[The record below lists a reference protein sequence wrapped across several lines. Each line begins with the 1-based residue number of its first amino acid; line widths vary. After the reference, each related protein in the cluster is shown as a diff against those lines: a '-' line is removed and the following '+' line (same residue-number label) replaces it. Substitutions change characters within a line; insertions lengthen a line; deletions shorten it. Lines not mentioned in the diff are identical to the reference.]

1 MLSKLRITNFKP
13 WEDSGE
19 IPLAPLTLIFGANS
33 IGKSSLGHLLTALQ
47 QTLASSDR
55 KQAFR
60 FGDEESTVDLGTYHD
75 CVFHHDTNLNIGFS
89 LGWNLEKPLTVK
101 DIPNQT
107 SDKTETIEII
117 QGNSLEISVDLACR
131 RDGQQAYVE
140 TLKYDLRNNESVAC
154 TVEYKHA
161 NSRHEWAGTEGVK
174 LYRNVGR
181 QWPADAP
188 EKFYRMSDQSR
199 ARFQNAGFIQ
209 DFAYSLEETFSKF
222 FYLGPLRESPKR
234 TYRWAGDTP
243 DGVGV
248 RGENT
253 VSALLAA
260 IDSKRTLNEGR
271 KKTTKNFS
279 ELISKQLQDMG
290 MLSDIS
296 IQRISEDHKDYEV
309 EVQTNRTGVG
319 VKLPDIGFGVSQSL
333 PPVVQAFYCPP
344 NSTIWM
350 EQPEIH
356 LHPQAQA
363 ELADVFIRAVNSYEK
378 GKPRNVQLIIESHSE
393 HFLQRLQRRVAEEKI
408 STEMVAIY
416 FCRRRSNKVVLEPLV
431 LDLFGN
437 IQDWPKNFFGDEWA
451 DVKGRVVA
459 EIKRRES
466 LEADNHE

>member
-1 MLSKLRITNFKP
+1 MLSKLRIINFKA
-13 WEDSGE
+13 WEDTGE
-19 IPLAPLTLIFGANS
+19 IRLAPLTLIFGANS
-33 IGKSSLGHLLTALQ
+33 IGKGSLGHLLIALQ

-60 FGDEESTVDLGTYHD
+60 FGDEDSTVDLGTYHD
-75 CVFHHDTNLNIGFS
+75 CVFQHNTDLKIGFS
-89 LGWNLEKPLTVK
+89 LGWNLEKNLKVK
-101 DIPNQT
+101 DIPNQS
-107 SDKTETIEII
+107 SDATERIELI

-140 TLKYDLRNNESVAC
+140 SLKYDLRNDECAAC
-154 TVEYKHA
+154 TVEYRHA
-161 NSRHEWAGTEGVK
+161 NSRHEWAGTEGVR
-174 LYRNVGR
+174 LYRNVGS

-209 DFAYSLEETFSKF
+209 DFAYSLEEVFSKF

-243 DGVGV
+243 NGVGV

-260 IDSKRTLNEGR
+260 MDSRRTLNEGR
-271 KKTTKNFS
+271 KKTTKKFS
-279 ELISKQLQDMG
+279 ELISKQLRDMG
-290 MLSDIS
+290 LLNEFS
-296 IQRISEDHKDYEV
+296 IQRISDDHKDYEV

-344 NSTIWM
+344 HSTIWM

-363 ELADVFIRAVNSYEK
+363 EFADVFIRAVNSYK
-378 GKPRNVQLIIESHSE
+378 KSTPRNVQLIIESHSE
-393 HFLQRLQRRVAEEKI
+393 HFLQRLQRRVAEKK
-408 STEMVAIY
+408 SQ
-416 FCRRRSNKVVLEPLV
+416 RK
-431 LDLFGN
+431 
-437 IQDWPKNFFGDEWA
+437 W
-451 DVKGRVVA
+451 
-459 EIKRRES
+459 
-466 LEADNHE
+466 